1 MILKRHP
8 KGEEAVEVIIS
19 QGEAILERLEEI
31 DKKIEQGRKQSKE
44 QESDGAVQ
52 RRTRSS

>member
-8 KGEEAVEVIIS
+8 KGEEAVDLIIS
-19 QGEAILERLEEI
+19 QGEAILDRLEEI
-31 DKKIEQGRKQSKE
+31 DRKIEQGRKQSKE
-44 QESDGAVQ
+44 QESDRTVQ